1 MKSVLFGS
9 LAAIILAIGAYVVLD
24 RNFQQTAEQRHTTSG
39 VRL

>member
-9 LAAIILAIGAYVVLD
+9 FAAIILAIGAYVVLD
-24 RNFQQTAEQRHTTSG
+24 RNFQQTADQRHTTQG

>member
-24 RNFQQTAEQRHTTSG
+24 RNFQQTAEQRHTTQG

>member
-24 RNFQQTAEQRHTTSG
+24 RNFQQTADQRHMTEG

>member
-9 LAAIILAIGAYVVLD
+9 LAAIILAVGAYVVLD
-24 RNFQQTAEQRHTTSG
+24 SNFQQTAGQRHMTQG